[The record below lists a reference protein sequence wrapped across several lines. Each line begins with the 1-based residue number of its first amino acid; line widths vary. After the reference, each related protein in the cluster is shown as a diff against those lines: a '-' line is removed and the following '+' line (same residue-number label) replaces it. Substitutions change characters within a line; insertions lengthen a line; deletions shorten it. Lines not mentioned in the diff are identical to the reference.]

1 MKKNTNYPEH
11 PVQQLGYYI
20 IIWRDGEQ
28 NPQQAGC
35 PGHNHLARLLYLIQ
49 RLEQTDVSVS
59 WRRVLRGSR
68 GPPGA
73 RHHGAREVTTN
84 KLELTRF
91 FFRCAAS

>member
-1 MKKNTNYPEH
+1 M
-11 PVQQLGYYI
+11 YYYTYT
-20 IIWRDGEQ
+20 
-28 NPQQAGC
+28 
-35 PGHNHLARLLYLIQ
+35 YLTQ

-68 GPPGA
+68 CPPGA

-91 FFRCAAS
+91 FLGVQHLKMATFSSLTDSFTD